1 MKIGPKY
8 KIARRLGAPVFEKT
22 QSPKYALSLARKER
36 TGGKGRGK
44 PKSEF
49 GQGLIEKQ
57 KARFSYGLGEKQF
70 RNYVDKALR
79 SPNPVQRLFI
89 TLERRLDNVL
99 FRAGIAKTR
108 AQARQAASHGHIMIN
123 GKRVTVPSIL
133 LSKGDVISLRPSSQA
148 SLLFGEV
155 VERMKA
161 ITTPVWL
168 KADPDNRQVTVEGEP
183 VYTEQEHLFNLGV
196 VIEFYNR

>member
-1 MKIGPKY
+1 M
-8 KIARRLGAPVFEKT
+8 GAPVFEKT

-155 VERMKA
+155 IERMKA

>member
-155 VERMKA
+155 IERMKA

-183 VYTEQEHLFNLGV
+183 AYAEQEHLFNLGV